1 METLA
6 AGKGDLPVE
15 TSKILGGGKTYVAIR
30 SLFPT
35 ENRSRFLRPYFSVF
49 TTPLR
54 AGSLSYSFFF
64 IISAIG

>member
-1 METLA
+1 LY
-6 AGKGDLPVE
+6 
-15 TSKILGGGKTYVAIR
+15 GGWGSRLSLKSCHLLRESYVAIR

-54 AGSLSYSFFF
+54 AGSHSYSFFF